1 MSVWIV
7 AFTLRGANLAAYLGR
22 TLPGARAFS
31 MAKYAAQAGTEP
43 VERLA
48 DWCRRAWEEAE
59 GLVFVGAAGIAV
71 RSIAPRL
78 QSKTTDPAVV
88 VVDEGGQFAISLA
101 SGHMGGANEL
111 TRQVAACLGATPVV
125 TTATDVNGKFA
136 VDVFAVKNGLAITS
150 MRRAKEISAAILA
163 GKPVG
168 LHTELPLEG
177 VRESTQNIVWF
188 LRAPRVLLGALVG
201 AALTLSGVGMQAFT
215 KNPLA
220 EPYVLGISSGA
231 SLGAVL
237 AMLLGVS
244 LPVLGRLSVS
254 AGAFAGALVSIL
266 LVYLL
271 ARTRNAVTP
280 IRLILVGVAVSAM
293 FQAFTNYI
301 VYTAPDDA
309 AVREATF
316 WMLGGLGSAKWED
329 LPLLALILP
338 PLFLV
343 LMALARPLNAMLMG
357 DSSAVTLG
365 VDLDRVR
372 GVLILSSALLTASA
386 VAVSGCI
393 GFVGLVIPHL
403 VRSVVGADHRRLI
416 PLSALCGAVFMIWM
430 DVGARLAVRPEE
442 IPVGIITAFI
452 GAPLFLWMIRV
463 RRYEF

>member
-1 MSVWIV
+1 MKQFCRLVKTHTFLICLV
-7 AFTLRGANLAAYLGR
+7 LAAALLVSIVIGIGTGPVAIPFSEVWRVMFHRLG
-22 TLPGARAFS
+22 
-31 MAKYAAQAGTEP
+31 
-43 VERLA
+43 
-48 DWCRRAWEEAE
+48 
-59 GLVFVGAAGIAV
+59 GL
-71 RSIAPRL
+71 
-78 QSKTTDPAVV
+78 
-88 VVDEGGQFAISLA
+88 
-101 SGHMGGANEL
+101 L
-111 TRQVAACLGATPVV
+111 TG
-125 TTATDVNGKFA
+125 
-136 VDVFAVKNGLAITS
+136 S
-150 MRRAKEISAAILA
+150 
-163 GKPVG
+163 
-168 LHTELPLEG
+168 ELPLEG

-316 WMLGGLGSAKWED
+316 WMLGGLGSAEWAD
-329 LPLLALILP
+329 VPLLAGLVP
-338 PLFLV
+338 PALL
-343 LMALARPLNAMLMG
+343 LMLALAKPLNAMMMG

-365 VDLDRVR
+365 VNLTVVR
-372 GVLILSSALLTASA
+372 NVLIGVTALLTASS

-403 VRSVVGADHRRLI
+403 VRSVVGPDHRKLVPLATLFGAIFLI
-416 PLSALCGAVFMIWM
+416 WV
-430 DVGARLAVRPEE
+430 DVGARIIKPPAE
-442 IPVGIITAFI
+442 IPVGILTAFL
-452 GAPLFLWMIRV
+452 GAPLFLWMIKV
-463 RRYEF
+463 RRYEFQ

>member
-1 MSVWIV
+1 M
-7 AFTLRGANLAAYLGR
+7 
-22 TLPGARAFS
+22 
-31 MAKYAAQAGTEP
+31 K
-43 VERLA
+43 RL
-48 DWCRRAWEEAE
+48 CR
-59 GLVFVGAAGIAV
+59 AV
-71 RSIAPRL
+71 RAHTGL
-78 QSKTTDPAVV
+78 ACLALLAVLMLSV
-88 VVDEGGQFAISLA
+88 VLGISL
-101 SGHMGGANEL
+101 GPVTIPFPEVWRVMLHRLL
-111 TRQVAACLGATPVV
+111 TPLGLG
-125 TTATDVNGKFA
+125 DW
-136 VDVFAVKNGLAITS
+136 
-150 MRRAKEISAAILA
+150 IS
-163 GKPVG
+163 
-168 LHTELPLEG
+168 LEG
-177 VRESTQNIVWF
+177 IRDSTQNIVWH
-188 LRAPRVLLGALVG
+188 LRAPRVLLGMLVG

-215 KNPLA
+215 RNPLA
-220 EPYVLGISSGA
+220 EP

-237 AMLLGVS
+237 AMLVGVW
-244 LPVLGRLSVS
+244 LPMGRLSVP
-254 AGAFAGALVSIL
+254 AGAFVGALVSIL
-266 LVYLL
+266 LVYGLS
-271 ARTRNAVTP
+271 RSGGAVTP
-280 IRLILVGVAVSAM
+280 VRLILVGVAVSAM
-293 FQAFTNYI
+293 FQAFTNYL

>member
-1 MSVWIV
+1 MKR
-7 AFTLRGANLAAYLGR
+7 FCNLVKR
-22 TLPGARAFS
+22 HT
-31 MAKYAAQAGTEP
+31 
-43 VERLA
+43 
-48 DWCRRAWEEAE
+48 
-59 GLVFVGAAGIAV
+59 
-71 RSIAPRL
+71 
-78 QSKTTDPAVV
+78 
-88 VVDEGGQFAISLA
+88 LA
-101 SGHMGGANEL
+101 S
-111 TRQVAACLGATPVV
+111 CLVLLGLLVVSVILGIGLGPVSIRFSDV
-125 TTATDVNGKFA
+125 YRVMFHRLSGIFTGQTA
-136 VDVFAVKNGLAITS
+136 
-150 MRRAKEISAAILA
+150 
-163 GKPVG
+163 
-168 LHTELPLEG
+168 PLESI
-177 VRESTQNIVWF
+177 RESTQNIVWF
-188 LRAPRVLLGALVG
+188 LRAPRGLLGALIG

-244 LPVLGRLSVS
+244 VPVLGKLSVS
-254 AGAFAGALVSIL
+254 MGAFAGALVSIL

-271 ARTRNAVTP
+271 AKSRGSVTP

-316 WMLGGLGSAKWED
+316 WMLGGLGSAEWED
-329 LPLLALILP
+329 LPLLLCLVPPAFLLMLALSKS
-338 PLFLV
+338 
-343 LMALARPLNAMLMG
+343 LNAMMMG

-365 VDLDRVR
+365 VNLNVVR
-372 GVLILSSALLTASA
+372 NLLIVITALLTASS

-403 VRSVVGADHRRLI
+403 VRSVVGPDHRKLI
-416 PLSALCGAVFMIWM
+416 PISMLTGAIFLIWV
-430 DVGARLAVRPEE
+430 DVGARMIKPPAELP
-442 IPVGIITAFI
+442 IGILTAFL

>member
-1 MSVWIV
+1 MKRFCNLVKRH
-7 AFTLRGANLAAYLGR
+7 TL
-22 TLPGARAFS
+22 
-31 MAKYAAQAGTEP
+31 
-43 VERLA
+43 
-48 DWCRRAWEEAE
+48 
-59 GLVFVGAAGIAV
+59 
-71 RSIAPRL
+71 
-78 QSKTTDPAVV
+78 
-88 VVDEGGQFAISLA
+88 
-101 SGHMGGANEL
+101 
-111 TRQVAACLGATPVV
+111 AACLVLLGLLLLSIILGIGLGPVSISFS
-125 TTATDVNGKFA
+125 DVYRVMFHRLSGIFT
-136 VDVFAVKNGLAITS
+136 GQ
-150 MRRAKEISAAILA
+150 A
-163 GKPVG
+163 GS
-168 LHTELPLEG
+168 LPD

-188 LRAPRVLLGALVG
+188 LRAPRVLLGVLIG

-244 LPVLGRLSVS
+244 VPVLGKLSVS
-254 AGAFAGALVSIL
+254 MGAFAGALVSIL

-271 ARTRNAVTP
+271 AKSRGSVAP

-316 WMLGGLGSAKWED
+316 WMLGGLGSAEWED
-329 LPLLALILP
+329 LPLLLCLVPPAFLLMLALSKS
-338 PLFLV
+338 
-343 LMALARPLNAMLMG
+343 LNAMMMG
-357 DSSAVTLG
+357 DSSAITLG
-365 VDLDRVR
+365 VNLNVVR
-372 GVLILSSALLTASA
+372 NLLIVVTALLTASS

-403 VRSVVGADHRRLI
+403 VRSVVGPDHRKLI
-416 PLSALCGAVFMIWM
+416 PISTLTGAIFLIWVDVDARMIKPP
-430 DVGARLAVRPEE
+430 AELP
-442 IPVGIITAFI
+442 IGILTAFL